1 MAAVA
6 ERLNFGS
13 GPMVA
18 PGWINIDRD
27 NQGQQHRG
35 DIRDG
40 LPFDDGTF
48 DYVVAHHALQM
59 LAWPELVPA
68 LIELSRVTIPGGW
81 LRISVPD
88 LLAAVY
94 AYEVGD
100 ADHFQ
105 IDDAHEKTIDGKLCL
120 YLSQAGST
128 RSVFTTGWLERL
140 CGRAGWLDPHQVGFC
155 VTTSPWPEITSLDS
169 RPIESIFLEAHR

>member
-1 MAAVA
+1 MA
-6 ERLNFGS
+6 ERLNFGC
-13 GPMVA
+13 GPIIRD
-18 PGWINIDRD
+18 GWVNFDRD
-27 NQGQQHRG
+27 NYGQQHRG

-40 LPFDDGTF
+40 LPFADGF
-48 DYVVAHHALQM
+48 FECVVAHHALQM

-68 LIELSRVTIPGGW
+68 LTELRRVTTPGGR
-81 LRISVPD
+81 LRLSVPD
-88 LLAAVY
+88 ILSAVY

-128 RSVFTTGWLERL
+128 RSVFTIGWLEEL
-140 CGRAGWLDPHQVGFC
+140 CRRAGWIDPHQVGFC
-155 VTTSPWPEITSLDS
+155 VTTSSWPEIVNLDS
-169 RPIESIFLEAHR
+169 RPAESIFVEATA